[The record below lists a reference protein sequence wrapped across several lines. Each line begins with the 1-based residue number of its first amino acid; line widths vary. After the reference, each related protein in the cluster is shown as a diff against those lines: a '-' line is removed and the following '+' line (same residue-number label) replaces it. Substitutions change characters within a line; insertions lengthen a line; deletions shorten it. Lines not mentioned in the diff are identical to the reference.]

1 MYGFRIRVRHKG
13 RHGFSSVQVHQAL
26 LDEWLS
32 GKNLILYSSQAGTVV
47 INPTSAVIIRGLC
60 VSRLNWVPQFPYSS
74 ILTLLVCLRCNKLY
88 HINLNFFR
96 DFSTPEKNHIVKNKR
111 NFSRVVELMTCHLLY

>member
-1 MYGFRIRVRHKG
+1 MSISSCVISVQLNFKAAYNKVFICTMYGFRIRVSHKG
-13 RHGFSSVQVHQAL
+13 RHRFSSFQVRQAL

-47 INPTSAVIIRGLC
+47 INPTSAVIVRGLS
-60 VSRLNWVPQFPYSS
+60 VSRLNWVSQFPYSS
-74 ILTLLVCLRCNKLY
+74 KLTLLVCLRCNKLY

-96 DFSTPEKNHIVKNKR
+96 DFHP
-111 NFSRVVELMTCHLLY
+111 